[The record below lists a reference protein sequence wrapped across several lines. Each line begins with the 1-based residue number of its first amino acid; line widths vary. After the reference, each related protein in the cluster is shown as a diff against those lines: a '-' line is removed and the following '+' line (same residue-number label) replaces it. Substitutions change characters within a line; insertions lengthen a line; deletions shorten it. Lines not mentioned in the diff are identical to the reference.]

1 MKSRQLSIKVTCW
14 LVIAGVLFVMFSIM
28 VAAFILTKDMNVLLV
43 GSILMVCA
51 VCGLWSLIYAFVK
64 RLAIFSNDMCSLLDN
79 MISGKEC
86 VQNTDSET
94 VFAKIAHR
102 LFRLY
107 DIMQENRRNVD
118 AERKELQTLVSDI
131 SHQVKTPVSNLKM
144 VTDTLLTKDVSAQE
158 QENFLQGIKEQ
169 VEKLDFLLQAL
180 VKSSRLETGTISLE
194 KRVCRLFDTLAQAMG
209 GIVYAAEK
217 KEIAVSVDCPEYL
230 TLSHDSKW
238 TAEAL
243 FNLLDNAVKY
253 TPAGGSISVSVVA
266 WELYVEIK
274 VTDTGKGISES
285 NQAAIFRRFY
295 REEEVH
301 DQQGVG
307 IGLYLAREIVT
318 RQGGYIKV
326 ISEPGQGS
334 AFSIMLPV
342 E

>member
-180 VKSSRLETGTISLE
+180 VKCSRLETGTISLE

-253 TPAGGSISVSVVA
+253 TPEGGSISVSVVA

-285 NQAAIFRRFY
+285 NQAAICRRFY

>member
-180 VKSSRLETGTISLE
+180 VKCSRLETGTISLE
-194 KRVCRLFDTLAQAMG
+194 KRVCRLFDTLVQAMG

-253 TPAGGSISVSVVA
+253 TPEGGSISVSVVA